1 MRNNK
6 KYLSALIAVPALG
19 EDAEVEFD
27 TLADFSPEQKEGE
40 FSMPFGEEILVYEKE
55 IDWDKTK
62 FSDEENEII
71 RAFVNTGEVGRQLE
85 QSYFNK

>member
-1 MRNNK
+1 MEGNK
-6 KYLSALIAVPALG
+6 KYVSDVIAIPSLG
-19 EDAEVEFD
+19 EYFEVEFE
-27 TLADFSPEQKEGE
+27 TFADYSPEQKAGE
-40 FSMPFGEEILVYEKE
+40 FSMPCCEEVLVNNDE